1 MVKQTTNGQKMS
13 RMNLQLRKFVF
24 PFFLSVFFISSSYI
38 YSTPIYSLKNSYS
51 PAQKEISYGKNGMV
65 TTQHFIATEVGEK
78 ILNKGGNAFD
88 ASIAIGFTLAV
99 VLPRAGNIG
108 GGGFMVMFDDATQN
122 LINLLDIPEN
132 YSVLWLQGGASLQFS
147 MVPMNLLP
155 NGGTADYI
163 DTGSW
168 SAKAVIECQKFGNV
182 NVIGSSKDSVYSYI
196 PKNVVTSEDAL
207 YLHITSNNTIYGTQ
221 YKDYPEIKNTNSFLV
236 ADMSSDILSKPVD
249 ISQFGLIYAG
259 AQKNMGPAGVTLVI
273 IRKDLLDSNFRDVP
287 TMMRYKTHSSKD
299 SMFNTPPVFSVCVVN
314 ETLKWIQSL
323 GGLKEMEII
332 NERKAEKLYTEIER
346 NSLFKSPINKEDR
359 STMNVPFVFLDK
371 KIDDKIFLDYCLNK
385 GLTTL
390 KGHRSVGGF
399 RASIYNAM
407 PEGGVDALIEAMQH
421 FEKNYYFYLITY
433 WNIYSGFISVYSHK
447 KSSRAIYIIAQIG
460 RV

>member
-1 MVKQTTNGQKMS
+1 MS
-13 RMNLQLRKFVF
+13 HR
-24 PFFLSVFFISSSYI
+24 SA
-38 YSTPIYSLKNSYS
+38 PIVEL
-51 PAQKEISYGKNGMV
+51 
-65 TTQHFIATEVGEK
+65 
-78 ILNKGGNAFD
+78 
-88 ASIAIGFTLAV
+88 
-99 VLPRAGNIG
+99 
-108 GGGFMVMFDDATQN
+108 FDDATQN

-155 NGGTADYI
+155 TGGTADYI

-182 NVIGSSKDSVYSYI
+182 NVVGSSKDSVYSYI
-196 PKNVVTSEDAL
+196 PKNVVTSEDAS

-221 YKDYPEIKNTNSFLV
+221 YKSFPEIKYTNSYLV
-236 ADMSSDILSKPVD
+236 ADMSSDILSKPID

-299 SMFNTPPVFSVCVVN
+299 SMFNTPPVFTVCVVN

-407 PEGGVDALIEAMQH
+407 PEDGVDALIEAMQN
-421 FEKNYYFYLITY
+421 FEKNY
-433 WNIYSGFISVYSHK
+433 
-447 KSSRAIYIIAQIG
+447 
-460 RV
+460 